1 MRLGERFREGEARL
15 DLLEGLFALAG
26 ILIIVGV
33 AWVLH
38 RFVGRGKHRHK
49 NSPRSLFNELCRA
62 HHLGG
67 GQKRILR
74 DLASYHGLE
83 HPALLFADASY
94 LSADPPEGLPPRIS
108 EDSLASLARTIHGSN
123 R

>member
-26 ILIIVGV
+26 ILILVGV
-33 AWVLH
+33 AWALH
-38 RFVGRGKHRHK
+38 RLVGRGKHRHK
-49 NSPRSLFNELCRA
+49 KSPRALFNELCRA

-74 DLASYHGLE
+74 DLAS
-83 HPALLFADASY
+83 
-94 LSADPPEGLPPRIS
+94 
-108 EDSLASLARTIHGSN
+108 
-123 R
+123 